1 MRIADFLEPGLE
13 NRITAKELR
22 AATGLSETVLRKRI
36 HDERMS
42 GALILSSNES
52 GRNGYFLPANLNELK
67 AFDRFLEGTAASY
80 EELRPT
86 FERAIR
92 DFEARE
98 SHVD

>member
-1 MRIADFLEPGLE
+1 MRISDFLEPGLE
-13 NRITAKELR
+13 NRITGRELQ

-42 GALILSSNES
+42 GALILSSSEN

-86 FERAIR
+86 FRKAIAEL
-92 DFEARE
+92 EARE